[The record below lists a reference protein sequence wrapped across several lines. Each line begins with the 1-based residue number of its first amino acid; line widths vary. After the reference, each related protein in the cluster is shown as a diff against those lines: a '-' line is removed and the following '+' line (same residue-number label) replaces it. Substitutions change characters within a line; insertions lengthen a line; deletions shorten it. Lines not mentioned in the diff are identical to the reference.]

1 MTTIIALAGLVI
13 LSWVTYGLIRRMTYL
28 AAHGE
33 AHCDQIGELQRVLA
47 QLAQHLDNATIDA
60 LPPDVLDYV
69 RQFDE

>member
-1 MTTIIALAGLVI
+1 VTTIIALAGLVI

-33 AHCDQIGELQRVLA
+33 AHCDQIGELQRV
-47 QLAQHLDNATIDA
+47 TIDA